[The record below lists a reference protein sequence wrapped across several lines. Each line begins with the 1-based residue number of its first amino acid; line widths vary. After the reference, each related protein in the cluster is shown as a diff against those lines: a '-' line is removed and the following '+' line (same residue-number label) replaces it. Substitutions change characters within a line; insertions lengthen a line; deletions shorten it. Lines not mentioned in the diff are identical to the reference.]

1 MLLIYNS
8 NTIFGTACTKNII
21 LLQIIENHSF
31 LQIVQL
37 VITNPTL
44 YFVL

>member
-1 MLLIYNS
+1 MLLFYNS
-8 NTIFGTACTKNII
+8 NTLFATACNKNTI
-21 LLQIIENHSF
+21 LLQFIENHSF

>member
-8 NTIFGTACTKNII
+8 NTIFCTACTKNTI
-21 LLQIIENHSF
+21 LLQFIENHSF

-37 VITNPTL
+37 VITTPTL
-44 YFVL
+44 